1 MTVPESRIYETQEAC
16 PVARTL
22 NVVGDRWTILVLR
35 ELGWGRKRYTQLMD
49 ALEGIST
56 NLLADR
62 LKKLEDAGMVSQVPY
77 SQHPPRFEYRLT
89 DKGRAFIPVL
99 RALRDYGEVWEP
111 RKASRS
117 GRRSKSAVSSTP
129 VSS

>member
-1 MTVPESRIYETQEAC
+1 MPEPRIYDTQESC

-35 ELGWGRKRYTQLMD
+35 ELSWGRKRYSKLLE

-62 LKKLEDAGMVSQVPY
+62 LKKLEKEHELSEDDTRHKHDAIQK
-77 SQHPPRFEYRLT
+77 LT
-89 DKGRAFIPVL
+89 DSFVHKV
-99 RALRDYGEVWEP
+99 DE
-111 RKASRS
+111 
-117 GRRSKSAVSSTP
+117 AVAAKEKDILEI
-129 VSS
+129 

>member
-1 MTVPESRIYETQEAC
+1 MPEPRIYDTQEAC

-35 ELGWGRKRYTQLMD
+35 ELSWGRKRYSHLLD
-49 ALEGIST
+49 ALAGIST

-62 LKKLEDAGMVSQVPY
+62 LKKLEDAGMVSQSPY
-77 SQHPPRFEYRLT
+77 SQHPPRFEYHLT

-99 RALRDYGEVWEP
+99 QALRDYGDVWEP
-111 RKASRS
+111 RA
-117 GRRSKSAVSSTP
+117 P
-129 VSS
+129 VAPPGPR